1 MNAAKKKETASTP
14 SMLARLLPLPSAVWR
29 QVVIGV
35 AMILAPVALAYYAWD
50 RWGPQ
55 ILEHG
60 DYALRTDRLQITDPP
75 YWVRADV
82 AGEVARDGALEGLSL
97 LDPQL
102 TVKVFQAFAA
112 HSWVENVSRVSK
124 HPPGRAASVV
134 VEMTYRKPVAMVE
147 VELNGVPGLLPI
159 DAQAILLPPQ
169 DFLPSPHDPQVDPT
183 REYLRIAVPHAVP
196 SGTVGT
202 PWGQTEVHEAAHIA
216 AVFQDAWKQC
226 GLYRIQ
232 LVPLGS
238 EDSTQIVP
246 TFELQSR
253 SGAAVIWGRAP
264 DLRSESETKTAVAKV
279 ASVLKYVQQHG
290 SLETAP
296 PETILDVRVPHS
308 GTRTAQQPLM
318 YQ

>member
-1 MNAAKKKETASTP
+1 MNAAKKKEVVSTP
-14 SMLARLLPLPSAVWR
+14 GMIARLLPLPSAAWR
-29 QVVIGV
+29 QTLIGV
-35 AMILAPVALAYYAWD
+35 AAILLPVAVAYYAWD
-50 RWGPQ
+50 RWGPR
-55 ILEHG
+55 ILADG
-60 DYALRTDRLQITDPP
+60 DYALRADRVQITPP
-75 YWVRADV
+75 PDWVRADV
-82 AGEVARDGALEGLSL
+82 ADEVVRDGILEGLSL

-169 DFLPSPHDPQVDPT
+169 DFLPSSHDSHADPT
-183 REYLRIAVPHAVP
+183 RGYLRIAVPHAVP

-202 PWGQTEVHEAAHIA
+202 PWGQTEVHEAARIA
-216 AVFQDAWKQC
+216 AVFHDAWKQC
-226 GLYRIQ
+226 GLFRIQ

-238 EDSTQIVP
+238 EGSTQIIP

-264 DLRSESETKTAVAKV
+264 DLRSETETKTAMAKV
-279 ASVLKYVQQHG
+279 ASVLKYVQEHG
-290 SLETAP
+290 SLKNAP

>member
-1 MNAAKKKETASTP
+1 MNAAKKKEAAAAASTS
-14 SMLARLLPLPSAVWR
+14 SMIARLLPLPSAAWR
-29 QVVIGV
+29 QVLVGV
-35 AMILAPVALAYYAWD
+35 AMILVPMAMGYYAWD
-50 RWGPQ
+50 RWGPK
-55 ILEHG
+55 ILAQG
-60 DYALRTDRLQITDPP
+60 DYALHADRLQITSPP
-75 YWVRADV
+75 KWVRANV
-82 AGEVARDGALEGLSL
+82 AGEVVRDGGLEGLSL

-159 DAQAILLPPQ
+159 DAQAVLLPPQ
-169 DFLPSPHDPQVDPT
+169 DFVPSSHDSRADPA

-202 PWGQTEVHEAAHIA
+202 PWGQTEVHEAASIA
-216 AVFQDAWKQC
+216 AVFQDAWKKC

-238 EDSTQIVP
+238 KDSTQIIP

-253 SGAAVIWGRAP
+253 SGAAIIWGRAP
-264 DLRSESETKTAVAKV
+264 DLRSESETKTAIAKV
-279 ASVLKYVQQHG
+279 ASVLQHVQQHG

-296 PETILDVRVPHS
+296 PDTILDVRVPHV
-308 GTRTAQQPLM
+308 GTRNDQ
-318 YQ
+318 